1 MEGVTGARG
10 NQSSLALYLH
20 KYIHDIIFCDLI
32 NPNFLQRCFQSSGDG
47 NPAVEQDDLSDFD
60 GDCAVG
66 KGQEATL
73 LASLLDGSLVAIGK
87 ASGKVA
93 WSLADEPVRFLIY

>member
-1 MEGVTGARG
+1 M
-10 NQSSLALYLH
+10 
-20 KYIHDIIFCDLI
+20 
-32 NPNFLQRCFQSSGDG
+32 
-47 NPAVEQDDLSDFD
+47 EQDDLSDFD

-87 ASGKVA
+87 ASGKIT
-93 WSLADEPVRFLIY
+93 WSLADEPVRYKPTDL

>member
-1 MEGVTGARG
+1 M
-10 NQSSLALYLH
+10 
-20 KYIHDIIFCDLI
+20 
-32 NPNFLQRCFQSSGDG
+32 QRCFQSSGDG
-47 NPAVEQDDLSDFD
+47 NPAVEQGDLSDFD

-66 KGQEATL
+66 KGQEEATL

>member
-1 MEGVTGARG
+1 M
-10 NQSSLALYLH
+10 
-20 KYIHDIIFCDLI
+20 
-32 NPNFLQRCFQSSGDG
+32 
-47 NPAVEQDDLSDFD
+47 AVEQDDLSDFD

-87 ASGKVA
+87 ASGKVT
-93 WSLADEPVRFLIY
+93 WSLADEPVSCIKITGLVICSSYCMCGVSRV

>member
-1 MEGVTGARG
+1 M
-10 NQSSLALYLH
+10 
-20 KYIHDIIFCDLI
+20 
-32 NPNFLQRCFQSSGDG
+32 
-47 NPAVEQDDLSDFD
+47 EQDDFD

-87 ASGKVA
+87 ASGKVT
-93 WSLADEPVRFLIY
+93 WSLADEPVSCIKTTGLGTLPKKKRETGST